1 MHAWPQLRHIA
12 LETIDTEDLRY
23 NLNLPDFRDPD
34 RELCRDIARF
44 GLLHPPLLLEKEK
57 GRYCLLSGRKRV
69 LALQQTRPVPKN
81 LYGFVLSPDREPL
94 QIFATLLRHA
104 LIGNS
109 LSLVEQAIFFHKLT
123 DHVRPEKAVTLL
135 PLLGLNPRP
144 HVLDE
149 LLRCL
154 VLEEPI
160 QAALHS
166 NLVHPRIIRQLLQLS
181 PEERMTLVS
190 LITELRLGG
199 SKQQRVVTLAV
210 DLARREGVPVGD
222 ILSRWPRPGE
232 EANIPQLASSLLD
245 WLHNQAHPRLMEAR
259 REFRSFC
266 QRLELP
272 PSVEV
277 QHTTSFEDETTW
289 LRFAFTT
296 RQEAE
301 FFWQKTGKTYL
312 KIEED

>member
-1 MHAWPQLRHIA
+1 MHSWPQLRHIA
-12 LETIDTEDLRY
+12 LTTIDPDDLLY

-44 GLLHPPLLLEKEK
+44 GLLHPPLLLEKEAGK
-57 GRYCLLSGRKRV
+57 YRIVSGRKRI

-81 LYGFVLSPDREPL
+81 LYGFVLSPAREPL

-109 LSLVEQAIFFHKLT
+109 LSMVEQAIFFHKILDQVT
-123 DHVRPEKAVTLL
+123 PEKAVTLL
-135 PLLGLNPRP
+135 PLLGLKPRP
-144 HVLDE
+144 HVLEE
-149 LLRCL
+149 LLQCL
-154 VLEEPI
+154 TLEEPI

-181 PEERMTLVS
+181 PEERLALVS
-190 LITELRLGG
+190 LITKLRLGG
-199 SKQQRVVTLAV
+199 SKQQRVVTLTV
-210 DLARREGVPVGD
+210 DLARREGVPAGD

-245 WLHNQAHPRLMEAR
+245 WLHNQAHPRLMEAQR
-259 REFRSFC
+259 AFKSFC
-266 QRLELP
+266 QDLDLP
-272 PSVEV
+272 PHVEV

-301 FFWQKTGKTYL
+301 TFWKKIGK
-312 KIEED
+312 IISED

>member
-12 LETIDTEDLRY
+12 LATIDPDDLHY

-34 RELCRDIARF
+34 RELCLDIARF
-44 GLLHPPLLLEKEK
+44 GLLQPPLLQEKEA
-57 GRYCLLSGRKRV
+57 GGYRIVSGRKRI
-69 LALQQTRPVPKN
+69 LALLQTGPAPKN
-81 LYGFVLSPDREPL
+81 LYGFVLSPDLEPL

-104 LIGNS
+104 LIGSS
-109 LSLVEQAIFFHKLT
+109 LSLVEQAIFFHKLL
-123 DHVRPEKAVTLL
+123 DQVAPEEAVTLL
-135 PLLGLNPRP
+135 PLLGLKPRP

-149 LLRCL
+149 LLQCL
-154 VLEEPI
+154 ALEEPI

-166 NLVHPRIIRQLLQLS
+166 NLVNPRIVRQLLQLS
-181 PEERMTLVS
+181 PEERMALVS

-210 DLARREGVPVGD
+210 DLARRNGVPVGD
-222 ILSRWPRPGE
+222 MLSRWPRPGE

-245 WLHNQAHPRLMEAR
+245 WLHKQAHPRLVEAQ
-259 REFRSFC
+259 REFKSFC
-266 QRLELP
+266 QRLDLP
-272 PSVEV
+272 PHVEV

-296 RQEAE
+296 RQGAE
-301 FFWQKTGKTYL
+301 TFWK
-312 KIEED
+312 KIEKIMAEDLAG